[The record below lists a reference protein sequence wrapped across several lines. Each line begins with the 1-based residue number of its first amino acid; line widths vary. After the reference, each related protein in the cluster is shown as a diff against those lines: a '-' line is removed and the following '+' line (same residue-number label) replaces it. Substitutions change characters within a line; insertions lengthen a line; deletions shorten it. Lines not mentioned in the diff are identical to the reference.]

1 MSARQAKTSAR
12 PPAKSTAS
20 ALPSPDELQMI
31 YWPAEI
37 LKTPA
42 APITSFTPELR
53 AIALAMLQL
62 MQEHKGVGLAGP
74 QVGLPLRIFV
84 MSETGKA
91 ADGRVAINPV
101 LTLDGPTE
109 QAEEGC
115 LSIPEVR
122 ANIERHTIAH
132 LQAMDFNGRMQQIE
146 LTGFAARIAQ
156 HESDHLDGIL
166 ILDRMSGLAKL
177 ANRPALLELR
187 AAADQAAKRK
197 SR

>member
-1 MSARQAKTSAR
+1 
-12 PPAKSTAS
+12 
-20 ALPSPDELQMI
+20 MI

-37 LKTPA
+37 LKSPA
-42 APITSFTPELR
+42 ATITSFTPELR
-53 AIALAMLQL
+53 AIALAMLRL
-62 MQEHKGVGLAGP
+62 MQEYKGVGLAGP

-84 MSETGKA
+84 MSESGKA
-91 ADGRVAINPV
+91 ADGQVVINPV
-101 LTLDGPTE
+101 LALDGPTE

-122 ANIERHTIAH
+122 ASIERHTIAH
-132 LQAMDFNGRMQQIE
+132 MQAMDLNGHMQQIE

-187 AAADQAAKRK
+187 AAAEQTAKRK
-197 SR
+197 TR